1 MDNRINSTGNG
12 NGDNALNTNCFVGDG
27 SRNIYSQDDSDD
39 VFYGNGFVA
48 SKVMTHPAFGD
59 SVSGMISDEE

>member
-1 MDNRINSTGNG
+1 MDNRIDSTE
-12 NGDNALNTNCFVGDG
+12 AMNTESV
-27 SRNIYSQDDSDD
+27 DDSGD

-48 SKVMTHPAFGD
+48 SKVMTQPALGD

>member
-1 MDNRINSTGNG
+1 M
-12 NGDNALNTNCFVGDG
+12 NTE
-27 SRNIYSQDDSDD
+27 SLDDSDD

-48 SKVMTHPAFGD
+48 SKIMTQPALGD